1 MTAVPLPGAATSGAF
16 LFFDSIDAAGHAR
29 FRAPAANV
37 QDAQVRPTAPRYT
50 PCHRAPILR
59 RGAFSFYRFSS

>member
-16 LFFDSIDAAGHAR
+16 LFDSIDAAGHAR

-37 QDAQVRPTAPRYT
+37 QDAQVRPTAPRYM

>member
-1 MTAVPLPGAATSGAF
+1 MTAVSPARRRSQRRLS
-16 LFFDSIDAAGHAR
+16 FFDSIDAAGHAR

-37 QDAQVRPTAPRYT
+37 QDAQVRPTAPRYM

>member
-1 MTAVPLPGAATSGAF
+1 MTAVPLPGAAASGAF
-16 LFFDSIDAAGHAR
+16 LFDSIDAAGHAR

-50 PCHRAPILR
+50 PATARQSCAAGHFLFT
-59 RGAFSFYRFSS
+59 GFLLD